1 MPYISVIDWALATGG
16 VLNST
21 VGGMLYNGTTSAE
34 FVMDAD
40 VGASVM
46 ECKKVSNQLLAI

>member
-1 MPYISVIDWALATGG
+1 MIDWALAAGG

-21 VGGMLYNGTTSAE
+21 VGGVLYNGTTSAD